1 MPARERECGELPSP
15 NWSLFDRKV
24 GQGPHFL
31 ETRQTRGQN
40 GLASTRDGQTRR
52 GKRGSPE
59 REMLS
64 GAVARRSK
72 VRLKTRPARY
82 GDRIVRLEICLST
95 GAISTRV
102 PNRFFSDAVS
112 RSWTFR

>member
-24 GQGPHFL
+24 GQGPHIL
-31 ETRQTRGQN
+31 ETLFDSRLPN
-40 GLASTRDGQTRR
+40 A
-52 GKRGSPE
+52 KRGSPD
-59 REMLS
+59 RETIS
-64 GAVARRSK
+64 GAVARR
-72 VRLKTRPARY
+72 LKTQPARY
-82 GDRIVRLEICLST
+82 GVRIVRLEICLST

-102 PNRFFSDAVS
+102 PNRFFSAVVS

>member
-24 GQGPHFL
+24 GQGPHIL
-31 ETRQTRGQN
+31 EPRQSRGQN
-40 GLASTRDGQTRR
+40 GLGFDSPRPNARRD
-52 GKRGSPE
+52 SPD
-59 REMLS
+59 RETIS
-64 GAVARRSK
+64 GAMTRRSK
-72 VRLKTRPARY
+72 VWLKSQPARY
-82 GDRIVRLEICLST
+82 GVRIVRLEICLST